1 MPRRLL
7 FGLTVLTG
15 VGLDAAIS
23 GATPAGDAK
32 LLAYGRHLSAE
43 CSACHRPEG
52 AAAGIPSITGRQVE
66 EFITTIGFYRNG
78 ERKNPTMVSVAQS
91 LDDDQIKAL
100 ATYFA
105 TLPRGHGVAAK

>member
-1 MPRRLL
+1 LRRRLL
-7 FGLTVLTG
+7 FGLTALA
-15 VGLDAAIS
+15 GLGFGAAIS
-23 GATPAGDAK
+23 GAAPAGDAK

-52 AAAGIPSITGRQVE
+52 AAAGIPSITGREIQ
-66 EFITTIGFYRNG
+66 EFIATIGSYRNG

-105 TLPRGHGVAAK
+105 TLPKGHGTAAK